1 MIFQSVRQLKDVIKN
16 EEKKLGLPSN
26 TLLNYYMMERF
37 LCRVSRKNRKYSC
50 KKCK

>member
-37 LCRVSRKNRKYSC
+37 LCRVSKS
-50 KKCK
+50 